1 MIKLTNIHVSFGSD
15 KPILNDISLEIAK
28 GETMV
33 IIGPSGSG
41 KSTLLRLII
50 GLLKPDSGQVW
61 VFDRDVTKLNEDELN
76 DIRRH
81 MGMVFQY
88 SALFDSM
95 TVGENVAFG
104 LRQHTSMTEEEII
117 AVVRRKLRMV
127 GLWGQENKMPNEL
140 SGGMKKRVSLARAIA
155 LNPEIVLYDEPTAGL
170 DPIKSS
176 SIDRLITSTRR
187 LLGVTSVVVTHDMH
201 SAFAIADRVAMI
213 NEGRIIEVGTV
224 EEFKNSPNPRVQ
236 QFIHGWK
243 SPELSAARRRKQAC
257 DYRPRQE

>member
-1 MIKLTNIHVSFGSD
+1 MIKLENIHVSFGGRPVLSGID
-15 KPILNDISLEIAK
+15 LTIEK

-33 IIGPSGSG
+33 VIGPSGTG

-50 GLLKPDSGQVW
+50 GLLKPTAGKVW
-61 VFDRDVTKLNEDELN
+61 VLGNDVSAMNEDELN
-76 DIRRH
+76 VLRRQ

-104 LRQHTSMTEEEII
+104 LRQHTNMAEDEILQI
-117 AVVRRKLRMV
+117 VRRKLRMV
-127 GLWGQENKMPNEL
+127 GLWGQESKMPNEL

-155 LNPEIVLYDEPTAGL
+155 LNPDIVLYDEPTAGL

-176 SIDRLITSTRR
+176 AIDRLISSTRR
-187 LLGVTSVVVTHDMH
+187 HLGATSVVVTHDMN
-201 SAFAIADRVAMI
+201 SAFTVADRLAMI
-213 NEGRIIEVGTV
+213 NDGRIIEQGTV
-224 EEFKNSPNPRVQ
+224 EEFKNSANPKVQ

-243 SPELSAARRRKQAC
+243 SPGSSAQRRQKV
-257 DYRPRQE
+257 

>member
-1 MIKLTNIHVSFGSD
+1 MIRLENIHVSFGGR
-15 KPILNDISLEIAK
+15 PVLAGLNLQIEK
-28 GETMV
+28 GETMAV
-33 IIGPSGSG
+33 IGPSGTG

-50 GLLKPDSGQVW
+50 GLLKPDQGRVW
-61 VFDRDVTKLNEDELN
+61 VLNHDVTAMKEDDLNKL
-76 DIRRH
+76 RCQ

-104 LRQHTSMTEEEII
+104 LRQHTDMAEADILNI
-117 AVVRRKLRMV
+117 VRRKLRMV

-155 LNPEIVLYDEPTAGL
+155 LNPAIVLYDEPTAGL
-170 DPIKSS
+170 DPIKSAA
-176 SIDRLITSTRR
+176 IDRLICSTRR

-201 SAFAIADRVAMI
+201 SAFTVADRIAMI
-213 NEGRIIEVGTV
+213 NDGRIIETGTV
-224 EEFKNSPNPRVQ
+224 EEIKNSANPKVQ

-243 SPELSAARRRKQAC
+243 SPGMLAKG
-257 DYRPRQE
+257 RQRT